1 MNIVLN
7 EAVCTMIILCCHN
20 LAIHAQINE
29 PKFQFGAGAGAFIYQ
44 GDLAPSSLG
53 SYKTIK
59 PVINLFAA
67 KFFSRS
73 LSLRA
78 NLAFGGLK
86 GNDAEYS
93 HPAYRQHR
101 NFNFR
106 TAVAEITGIAEWNV
120 LDRNYISKGFS
131 PYLFAGLGVSFMK
144 IKRDWSKLDTE
155 HFSAESAMM
164 TGLTEDAQR
173 SLPNVLPVLPLG
185 IGARYYL
192 SDKIGISAETSFR
205 LSSTDYL
212 DGFSQSANP
221 SMRDHYYSHTIGVVY
236 RLGKKNSWDCPVISY

>member
-1 MNIVLN
+1 MNIVLK
-7 EAVCTMIILCCHN
+7 EAVCMMTILYCHN
-20 LAIHAQINE
+20 LAIYAQINTA
-29 PKFQFGAGAGAFIYQ
+29 KFQFGAGAGAFIYQ

-67 KFFSRS
+67 KFFSS
-73 LSLRA
+73 SFSLRG

-86 GNDAEYS
+86 GDDAKYS
-93 HPAYRQHR
+93 DPVYRQHR

-106 TAVAEITGIAEWNV
+106 TPVAEIAGIAEWNA
-120 LDRNYISKGFS
+120 LGRNSISKGFS
-131 PYLFAGLGVSFMK
+131 PYLFAGVGFSFLK
-144 IKRDWSKLDTE
+144 IKRDWANLDTE
-155 HFSAESAMM
+155 YFSAESAMM
-164 TGLTEDAQR
+164 TGLAEDAQR
-173 SLPNVLPVLPLG
+173 SLPKVLMVLPVG

-192 SDKIGISAETSFR
+192 SDKIGISAETSYR

-221 SMRDHYYSHTIGVVY
+221 SKRDHYYSHTIGVVY
-236 RLGKKNSWDCPVISY
+236 RLGKKNSWDCPVVRY